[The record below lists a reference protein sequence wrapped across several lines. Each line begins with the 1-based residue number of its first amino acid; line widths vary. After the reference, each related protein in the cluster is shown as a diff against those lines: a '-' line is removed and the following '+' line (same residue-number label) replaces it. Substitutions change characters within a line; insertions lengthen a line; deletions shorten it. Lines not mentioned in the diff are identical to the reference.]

1 MPTFDPSKPAA
12 SSLISSGE
20 LRDQLNALN
29 DQITTV
35 SGQLSDLSSDVLP
48 QLTAV
53 GSLTPLTAPFSNPP
67 TTADL
72 EAIRTK
78 LNAIISALTI

>member
-1 MPTFDPSKPAA
+1 MPTFDPSKPVP

-48 QLTAV
+48 QLTAA
-53 GSLTPLTAPFSNPP
+53 GSLTPTPNDSTCPP
-67 TTADL
+67 PKNRD
-72 EAIRTK
+72 K
-78 LNAIISALTI
+78 